1 MPDILM
7 SYMRFDNG
15 LDVNGDKFIEV
26 KSIRELTEGFWV
38 GRPTGAGEETQEVG
52 GEVVEALFLFSYLL

>member
-1 MPDILM
+1 M
-7 SYMRFDNG
+7 SM
-15 LDVNGDKFIEV
+15 GDKFIEV